1 MGKLWGEE
9 GDVAEADKVNLL
21 LPMDYNFQA
30 PQEKVVMEDPDRLEE
45 ETVHLAVTS
54 MEKNGRK
61 GKELPATR
69 NGKWSLDQTKMM
81 EVLPI

>member
-21 LPMDYNFQA
+21 LPMDCNFQA
-30 PQEKVVMEDPDRLEE
+30 RQETVVMEDPDRPEE
-45 ETVHLAVTS
+45 ETVHLAVTY

-61 GKELPATR
+61 GEELPATR
-69 NGKWSLDQTKMM
+69 NRKWSLDQTMIM
-81 EVLPI
+81 EV